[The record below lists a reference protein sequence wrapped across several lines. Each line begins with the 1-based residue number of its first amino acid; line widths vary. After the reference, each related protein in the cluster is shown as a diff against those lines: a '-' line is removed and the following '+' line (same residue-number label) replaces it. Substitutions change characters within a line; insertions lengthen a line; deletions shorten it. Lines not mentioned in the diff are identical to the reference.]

1 MPLFQQLSPRVQS
14 SYFIYVSTALDLI
27 INDQQPKMKK
37 ISLSTVAFLL
47 ISISIFAQK
56 PQKLSS
62 NQIYEKIQKLNFL
75 GTALYIAAHPDDENT
90 RLISYLSN
98 HVKARTGYLSL
109 TRGDG
114 GQNLIGPEI
123 RELLGVIRTQ
133 ELLAA
138 RRIDGGEQFFTRAN
152 DFGYSKHPDETLEIW
167 NKEEVLSDVVW
178 AIRTFKPDVIINRF
192 NHRTPGTTHG
202 HHTSSAIL
210 SVEAFN
216 LASDISM
223 YPEQLKYT
231 NLWQPKRLFFN
242 TSSWFY
248 RDKLKF
254 EEASKDFTKFDVGVY
269 YPLKGLSN
277 NELASM
283 ASSQHLCQG
292 FGRLTTR
299 GSQNEYVEFLKG
311 DPLKDKNDIFSGI
324 NTTWNRLD
332 NGGEIG
338 AVLYEVEEK
347 FDFVNPSKHIP
358 ALMDAYKMIQNLE
371 DSHWRTIKEKQIKE
385 IILACVGLY
394 LEVSAISP
402 SGTPNSKIDV
412 NFEVLN
418 RSAINVQLTSITS
431 TTDENIIFKGFELTQ
446 NKKFNF
452 KENILLKTDEFT
464 DPYWLKKEASLGM
477 YRVDSLQLIGKPET
491 PRSIK
496 IDFNLII
503 NYMSITITKNVVF
516 RYAERDQGEIYE
528 PFEILPKITTKLKDK
543 VLIFSDSI
551 PKTISVAIK
560 AGASY
565 VSGKVRLK
573 IPENWSVSPEEI
585 NFNIVQKNDKQTVEF
600 LVTPPKDQSE
610 GKIEVIAV
618 LEGVVYDKELIE
630 INYNHIPKQSV
641 LSNSEAKVVRLNI
654 QKAGNYIGYI
664 KGAGDAVP
672 ESLRQIGYTVV
683 DINPT
688 EINDKNLA
696 KFDAIVLGIRAYNV
710 LKELK
715 FKQKFLLAYVEKGG
729 NMIVQYNTNRGVDI
743 AAPFTLKLSRD
754 RVTDEFAEVR
764 ILAEDHSL
772 LNFPNKIT
780 EEDFKGWVQERGL
793 YFPGTWSEEYTPIL
807 SMNDK
812 GETAKNGSL
821 LIAKYGKG
829 NYMYTGLSF
838 FRELPAGVSGAY
850 KLFANMLSVGKEN
863 IKIKEVIK
871 K

>member
-1 MPLFQQLSPRVQS
+1 
-14 SYFIYVSTALDLI
+14 
-27 INDQQPKMKK
+27 MKK
-37 ISLSTVAFLL
+37 LPLSTVVFLL

-98 HVKARTGYLSL
+98 NVKARTGYLSL

-202 HHTSSAIL
+202 HHTASAIL

-216 LASDISM
+216 LASDISKF
-223 YPEQLKYT
+223 PKQLKYT
-231 NLWQPKRLFFN
+231 SLWQPKRLFFN

-248 RDKLKF
+248 RDKLEF

-332 NGGEIG
+332 TGGEIG

-358 ALMDAYKMIQNLE
+358 ALMEAFKMIQNLE
-371 DSHWRTIKEKQIKE
+371 DSHWRVIKEKQIKE
-385 IILACVGLY
+385 IIEACLGLY
-394 LEVSAISP
+394 LEVSAISA

-412 NFEVLN
+412 NFELLN
-418 RSAINVQLTSITS
+418 RSDINVQLTSIAS
-431 TTDENIIFKGFELTQ
+431 VTDKELIFKGFELTQ
-446 NKKFNF
+446 NKKNNF

-477 YRVDSLQLIGKPET
+477 YKVDSLQLIGKPET

-503 NYMSITITKNVVF
+503 DYMPITITKNVVF

-543 VLIFSDSI
+543 VLVFSDSI
-551 PKTISVAIK
+551 PKIISVDIK

-565 VSGKVRLK
+565 VSGKVSLK
-573 IPENWSVSPEEI
+573 IPDNWSVSPKEI
-585 NFNIVQKNDKQTVEF
+585 NFDIIQKNDKQTVEF

-610 GKIEVIAV
+610 GKIEVIAIS
-618 LEGVVYDKELIE
+618 EGIVYDKELIE
-630 INYNHIPKQSV
+630 INYNHIPKQSI

-683 DINPT
+683 EINPT

-710 LKELK
+710 VKELK

-729 NMIVQYNTNRGVDI
+729 NMIVQYNTNRRVDV

-780 EEDFKGWVQERGL
+780 DEDFKGWVQERGL
-793 YFPGTWSEEYTPIL
+793 YFPDSWSEEYTPIL

-829 NYMYTGLSF
+829 NYIYTGLSF

-850 KLFANMLSVGKEN
+850 KLFANILSVRKGTIEVEKE
-863 IKIKEVIK
+863 IEK
-871 K
+871 